1 MIKTLSCFFVCLVH
15 SKSSRSISK
24 ITNKIMIYTYKIKE
38 AIKLAI
44 KTHELDQKQKRKGK
58 DIAYITHP
66 LTVGIILSLAG
77 ADEDTV
83 IAGILHDTIEDS
95 TAEKKV
101 TKEILEEKFGS
112 KVAELVLSVTEQNK
126 ELSWE
131 ERKEEALKHIE
142 HFSNNSVLVKSGD
155 IISNSTELIDDYEI
169 ESEAVFERFNAPKDK
184 ILMNSLRVINRL
196 VTKWPESPLADDL
209 LSIANELQM
218 MGALMFMMNNSAK
231 IIEYSEYDENMNIEC
246 PICEWKGTPKSS
258 GWIDTDSHYCLS
270 VSCPICEKMLIVAN
284 YALANPP
291 EEK

>member
-1 MIKTLSCFFVCLVH
+1 
-15 SKSSRSISK
+15 
-24 ITNKIMIYTYKIKE
+24 MIYTYKIKE